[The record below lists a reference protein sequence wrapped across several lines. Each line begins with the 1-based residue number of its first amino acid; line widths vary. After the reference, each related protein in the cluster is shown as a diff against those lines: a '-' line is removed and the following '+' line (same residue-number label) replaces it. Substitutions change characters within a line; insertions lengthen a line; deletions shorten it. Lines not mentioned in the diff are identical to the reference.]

1 MKPILLALAL
11 FSIVLPG
18 ALSADDAKPDW
29 TIDAKTGKRLPADGG
44 EPWKA
49 YMAMQKAIETGKPAE
64 VRKHM
69 AKSVQAEMDAEKPE
83 DAQKMIGMLKM
94 MQPKDIRF
102 VEGYAS
108 ADKASLTVSGVSPMD
123 PASKSKGSIKLVKE
137 EGSWRVLDESW
148 KS

>member
-1 MKPILLALAL
+1 MKRILLALAF
-11 FSIVLPG
+11 FSIALPA
-18 ALSADDAKPDW
+18 ALLAQDAKTDW
-29 TIDAKTGKRLPADGG
+29 TIDAKNGKKLAADGG

-69 AKSVQAEMDAEKPE
+69 AKSVQTEMDSEKPE

-94 MQPKDIRF
+94 MQPKDLRF

-108 ADKASLTVSGVSPMD
+108 ADKASLSVTGVSPMD
-123 PASKSKGSIKLVKE
+123 PASKAKGSVKLVKE
-137 EGSWRVLDESW
+137 EASWKVLDENW
-148 KS
+148 KN